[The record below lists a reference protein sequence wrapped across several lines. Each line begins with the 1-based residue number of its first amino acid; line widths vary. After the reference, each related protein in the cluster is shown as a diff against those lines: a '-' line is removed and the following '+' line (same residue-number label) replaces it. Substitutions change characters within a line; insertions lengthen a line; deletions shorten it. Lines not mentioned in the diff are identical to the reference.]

1 MFRIFSGTLAQD
13 SRFPDRVESGAA
25 IPELQDP
32 YYEKIGL

>member
-1 MFRIFSGTLAQD
+1 MFRIFSDTLAQD

-25 IPELQDP
+25 IPEHDP